1 MKHPYLIDLND
12 RENWLYPI
20 ELFGP
25 DGHKGEDQRTI
36 NMPEGPHK
44 ELCVTDSVMYP
55 GKSSKPSELH
65 CHEHRI
71 GYEDFFV
78 DSGGLDLYI
87 NGKKTYVAPGN
98 IIHLQPYEAHG
109 MNFRAP
115 TKYRGFFHDLGNSD
129 NSPVIAILRAKKPN
143 AMQDPNFT
151 KYMMGPGD
159 IYMREAPEWVEV
171 PPEQCPNVRNI
182 SRPMA
187 EFKLDGATMKMITAR
202 WENGGVNELW
212 GVEMEPGFYAEW
224 VEYPLE
230 TEMYYVTAGEVEFT
244 VYDETFVAYPEC
256 VVKIPKFAS
265 HSIVAKSNAVMYD
278 IAGKTR
284 WYAFLQDRSSILY
297 YEPERAKKPET
308 MAALKEKFGCMIKKI
323 GRK

>member
-1 MKHPYLIDLND
+1 
-12 RENWLYPI
+12 
-20 ELFGP
+20 
-25 DGHKGEDQRTI
+25 
-36 NMPEGPHK
+36 
-44 ELCVTDSVMYP
+44 
-55 GKSSKPSELH
+55 
-65 CHEHRI
+65 
-71 GYEDFFV
+71 
-78 DSGGLDLYI
+78 
-87 NGKKTYVAPGN
+87 
-98 IIHLQPYEAHG
+98 
-109 MNFRAP
+109 
-115 TKYRGFFHDLGNSD
+115 
-129 NSPVIAILRAKKPN
+129 
-143 AMQDPNFT
+143 
-151 KYMMGPGD
+151 
-159 IYMREAPEWVEV
+159 
-171 PPEQCPNVRNI
+171 
-182 SRPMA
+182 
-187 EFKLDGATMKMITAR
+187 
-202 WENGGVNELW
+202 
-212 GVEMEPGFYAEW
+212 MEPGFYAEW